1 MPITRVQ
8 ARRPAV
14 SPSAA
19 QALRRRAARNTASS
33 PKCATSTRAASTASR
48 PDAAADKAAP
58 PETAR
63 IKRHAQALWSIHRW
77 GAKHLRLS
85 GSIIR
90 WEVLVVIARAEG
102 TELSYGE
109 LEATVAHSHRALRY
123 VVRDLEA
130 MGYIRLRKSEA
141 DQRRVVIA
149 LTEAG
154 RAVFLDYTYVIERY
168 VRDLA
173 PPERPPDTPA
183 GNPAPENDD
192 LP

>member
-1 MPITRVQ
+1 MGKRQ
-8 ARRPAV
+8 A
-14 SPSAA
+14 S
-19 QALRRRAARNTASS
+19 
-33 PKCATSTRAASTASR
+33 
-48 PDAAADKAAP
+48 PDAVAGKAATP
-58 PETAR
+58 DTAR

-77 GAKHLRLS
+77 GSKHLRLS

-109 LEATVAHSHRALRY
+109 LEATVAHSHRALRH

-130 MGYIRLRKSEA
+130 MGYIRLRKSET
-141 DQRRVVIA
+141 DQRRVVIS

-154 RAVFLDYTYVIERY
+154 RAVFLDYTHVIERY

-173 PPERPPDTPA
+173 SPEHSSDTPA
-183 GNPAPENDD
+183 GSNLPPDNDD